1 MCTQGSESD
10 CLKVNTAVEDSM
22 LCLLCEG
29 TGLWSCPGLAFTA
42 KSASIMVPLS
52 HGASQSWC
60 LSVMVPLSHGASQ
73 SWCLSVMVLTF
84 PMLRL
89 TINRLM
95 INTSFARHCS
105 AW

>member
-29 TGLWSCPGLAFTA
+29 TGLWSWPGLAFTA

-52 HGASQSWC
+52 HDASQSWC

-73 SWCLSVMVLTF
+73 SWC
-84 PMLRL
+84 
-89 TINRLM
+89 
-95 INTSFARHCS
+95 
-105 AW
+105 

>member
-29 TGLWSCPGLAFTA
+29 TGLWSWPGLAFTA
-42 KSASIMVPLS
+42 KSASI
-52 HGASQSWC
+52 
-60 LSVMVPLSHGASQ
+60 MVPLSHGASQ

-95 INTSFARHCS
+95 IITSFARHCS